1 MIPWIQVYSNLPQH
15 KKTSRLAEELKISS
29 AVVDPNMVAVGIL
42 IGLWTWAI
50 QNAYDGDLSECSART
65 IANACQWKKKPET
78 LVAAL
83 KKTGWLDADM
93 RLHDWE
99 EYAVLLIDQ
108 EENRKAKTRDRVNR
122 YRSKKA
128 ASCNV
133 TQCATCN
140 VTDTLC
146 NAPTVPNLTKP
157 DQLFSGGG
165 DDARARASEEISDFA
180 AGRDMDPSL
189 YFGVTPEIRAEVEAF
204 TNAAF
209 SRFAKRQPTENDDA
223 QTFMALYSS
232 REDPGTGNWIM
243 TIPRDNK
250 DLLLYA
256 FEAASNAGKPGDWR
270 YINGVL
276 SKLRQRGI
284 RTLQEAE
291 DYDAGRT
298 DDGF

>member
-133 TQCATCN
+133 TQSVTGN

-189 YFGVTPEIRAEVEAF
+189 YFGVTPEIHAEVEAF
-204 TNAAF
+204 TDAAF
-209 SRFAKRQPTENDDA
+209 SRFAKRPPTENDDA
-223 QTFMALYSS
+223 QAFMALYSS

-276 SKLRQRGI
+276 TKLRQRGI

>member
-133 TQCATCN
+133 TQCAPCN

-189 YFGVTPEIRAEVEAF
+189 YFGVTPEIHAEVEAF
-204 TNAAF
+204 TDAAF
-209 SRFAKRQPTENDDA
+209 SRFAKRPPTENDDA
-223 QTFMALYSS
+223 QAFMALYSS

-284 RTLQEAE
+284 RTLREAE

>member
-122 YRSKKA
+122 YRIKKA

-133 TQCATCN
+133 TQSVTGN

-223 QTFMALYSS
+223 QAFMALYSS

-276 SKLRQRGI
+276 TRLRQRGI

>member
-78 LVAAL
+78 LVTAL

-133 TQCATCN
+133 TQSVTGN

-157 DQLFSGGG
+157 DQLFSGG

-189 YFGVTPEIRAEVEAF
+189 YFGVTPEIHAEVEAF
-204 TNAAF
+204 TDAAF
-209 SRFAKRQPTENDDA
+209 SRFAKRPPTENDDA
-223 QTFMALYSS
+223 QAFMALYSS

-276 SKLRQRGI
+276 TKLRQRGI
-284 RTLQEAE
+284 HTLREAE

-298 DDGF
+298 DDGI

>member
-78 LVAAL
+78 LVTAL

-133 TQCATCN
+133 TKSVTGN
-140 VTDTLC
+140 VTDTPC

-223 QTFMALYSS
+223 QAFMALYSS

-276 SKLRQRGI
+276 TRLRQRGI
-284 RTLQEAE
+284 RTLREAE
-291 DYDAGRT
+291 DYDASRT
-298 DDGF
+298 DDGI

>member
-133 TQCATCN
+133 TQSVTGN

-189 YFGVTPEIRAEVEAF
+189 YFGVTPEIHAEVEAF
-204 TNAAF
+204 TDAAF
-209 SRFAKRQPTENDDA
+209 SRFAKRPPTENDDA
-223 QTFMALYSS
+223 QAFMALYSS

>member
-140 VTDTLC
+140 VTDTIC

-204 TNAAF
+204 TDAAF

-223 QTFMALYSS
+223 QAFMALYSS

-291 DYDAGRT
+291 DYDASRT
-298 DDGF
+298 DDGI

>member
-78 LVAAL
+78 LVTAL

-133 TQCATCN
+133 TQCAPCN
-140 VTDTLC
+140 VTDTPC
-146 NAPTVPNLTKP
+146 NAPTLPNLTKP

-189 YFGVTPEIRAEVEAF
+189 YFGVTPEIHAEVEAF
-204 TNAAF
+204 TDAAF
-209 SRFAKRQPTENDDA
+209 SRFAKRPPTENDDA
-223 QTFMALYSS
+223 QAFMALYSS

>member
-83 KKTGWLDADM
+83 KKTGWLDDDM

-133 TQCATCN
+133 TQSVTGN
-140 VTDTLC
+140 VTDTPC
-146 NAPTVPNLTKP
+146 NAPTVPNLTKQ

-165 DDARARASEEISDFA
+165 DDARARAGEEISDFL
-180 AGRDMDPSL
+180 AGRDMDPGL
-189 YFGVTPEIRAEVEAF
+189 YFGMTPEIHAEVEAF

-209 SRFAKRQPTENDDA
+209 ARFAKRQPTENDDA
-223 QTFMALYSS
+223 QAFMALYSS

-276 SKLRQRGI
+276 AKLRQRGI
-284 RTLQEAE
+284 RTLREAE
-291 DYDAGRT
+291 DYDAIRT
-298 DDGF
+298 DDGI

>member
-133 TQCATCN
+133 TQSVTGN

-189 YFGVTPEIRAEVEAF
+189 YFGVTPEIHAEVEAF
-204 TNAAF
+204 TDAAF
-209 SRFAKRQPTENDDA
+209 SRFAKRPPTENDDA
-223 QTFMALYSS
+223 QAFMALYSS
-232 REDPGTGNWIM
+232 REDPLTGNWIM

-276 SKLRQRGI
+276 TKLRQRGI

>member
-133 TQCATCN
+133 TQSVTGN

-189 YFGVTPEIRAEVEAF
+189 YFGMTPEIHAEVEAF
-204 TNAAF
+204 TDAAF
-209 SRFAKRQPTENDDA
+209 SRFAKRPPTENDDA
-223 QTFMALYSS
+223 QAFMALYSS

>member
-133 TQCATCN
+133 TQSVTSN

-189 YFGVTPEIRAEVEAF
+189 YFGVTPEIHAEVEAF
-204 TNAAF
+204 TDAAF
-209 SRFAKRQPTENDDA
+209 SRFAKRPPTENDDA
-223 QTFMALYSS
+223 QAFMALYSS

>member
-1 MIPWIQVYSNLPQH
+1 
-15 KKTSRLAEELKISS
+15 
-29 AVVDPNMVAVGIL
+29 
-42 IGLWTWAI
+42 
-50 QNAYDGDLSECSART
+50 
-65 IANACQWKKKPET
+65 
-78 LVAAL
+78 
-83 KKTGWLDADM
+83 
-93 RLHDWE
+93 
-99 EYAVLLIDQ
+99 
-108 EENRKAKTRDRVNR
+108 
-122 YRSKKA
+122 
-128 ASCNV
+128 
-133 TQCATCN
+133 
-140 VTDTLC
+140 
-146 NAPTVPNLTKP
+146 
-157 DQLFSGGG
+157 
-165 DDARARASEEISDFA
+165 
-180 AGRDMDPSL
+180 MDPSL

>member
-29 AVVDPNMVAVGIL
+29 SVVDPNMVAVGIL

-50 QNAYDGDLSECSART
+50 QNAYDGALSECSART
-65 IANACQWKKKPET
+65 SANACQWKKKPET

-204 TNAAF
+204 TDAAF
-209 SRFAKRQPTENDDA
+209 SRFAKRQPTENDNA
-223 QTFMALYSS
+223 QAFMALYSS
-232 REDPGTGNWIM
+232 REDPGTSNWIM